1 MLTRTNFI
9 FIYSFFIFTLF
20 HALEY
25 YTSIPKTKF
34 KTHEGLK
41 IIVLKNWYKQQ
52 SILSQ
57 TKQHKQGQHIPPRVY
72 ESLTCFILALSSSG
86 EPTVLNLRLC
96 LNIWARVLAS
106 LFCILG
112 RRFFSR
118 ACLLCISSS
127 LAVLLLFICSTSYR
141 RRNQ

>member
-1 MLTRTNFI
+1 M
-9 FIYSFFIFTLF
+9 
-20 HALEY
+20 
-25 YTSIPKTKF
+25 
-34 KTHEGLK
+34 
-41 IIVLKNWYKQQ
+41 
-52 SILSQ
+52 SQ

-141 RRNQ
+141 RQNQYACANEHTIMTSINSCSIFLEHPFSLHLLHHVSILIKVDLQDKKLTSFVIFSM